1 MMYTK
6 IIANLTRTMTPQTL
20 EQRVAHLE
28 AELERISRLLPAD
41 RTPQSPIEPEA
52 NWIDRLA
59 GSISNESLFLE
70 ALEYGRQYRQ
80 NS

>member
-1 MMYTK
+1 
-6 IIANLTRTMTPQTL
+6 MTTQTL

-28 AELERISRLLPAD
+28 AELTRINSLLASNGSD
-41 RTPQSPIEPEA
+41 LKKNQTKE

-59 GSISNESLFLE
+59 GSVTNEALFLE
-70 ALEYGRQYRQ
+70 ALEYGKQYRQ

>member
-1 MMYTK
+1 
-6 IIANLTRTMTPQTL
+6 MTTPTL

-28 AELERISRLLPAD
+28 AELERINRLLPTD
-41 RTPQSPIEPEA
+41 HTLQSPIAPEA

-59 GSISNESLFLE
+59 GSISNEALFLE
-70 ALEYGRQYRQ
+70 ALEHGRRYRQ